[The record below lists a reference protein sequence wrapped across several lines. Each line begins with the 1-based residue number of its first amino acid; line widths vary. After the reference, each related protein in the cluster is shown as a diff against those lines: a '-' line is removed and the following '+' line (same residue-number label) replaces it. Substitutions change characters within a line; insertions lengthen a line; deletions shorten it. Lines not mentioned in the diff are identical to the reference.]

1 MPPRAGRDVPVPSE
15 DVSRLSV
22 PPTVTPRAVPGT
34 TVTACGYR
42 ISVASAGCISVRSS
56 EPNE

>member
-15 DVSRLSV
+15 ETSRLSV
-22 PPTVTPRAVPGT
+22 PPTVTPRATPGIS
-34 TVTACGYR
+34 VTARGYR
-42 ISVASAGCISVRSS
+42 ISVASAGRMSVRSR